1 MVKLS
6 TNSELLENVHN
17 LGPDPGNSL
26 MKNQKNVD
34 QYPSVSRVK
43 FEGLL
48 FISFSQQYF
57 HRFLQKMVYQAYK
70 TASLTLYHVKQYE
83 GLLFF
88 SGTEDSISRY
98 CNTGSCFKYMAGI
111 YQNTMIGIT
120 QHDTA

>member
-48 FISFSQQYF
+48 FMSFSQQYF
-57 HRFLQKMVYQAYK
+57 NRFLQKMVYQAYK
-70 TASLTLYHVKQYE
+70 TASLTLYHVKQ
-83 GLLFF
+83 
-88 SGTEDSISRY
+88 
-98 CNTGSCFKYMAGI
+98 
-111 YQNTMIGIT
+111 
-120 QHDTA
+120 